1 MELTDIIREAT
12 GNDDI
17 VIGNPNVTSKEFLSY
32 PIAWSR
38 SMEKITGVYIE
49 QDILPAY
56 LSLVMHANT
65 TLFKR
70 KLIQRGIKPIGFE
83 KDSKYAAF

>member
-1 MELTDIIREAT
+1 
-12 GNDDI
+12 
-17 VIGNPNVTSKEFLSY
+17 
-32 PIAWSR
+32 
-38 SMEKITGVYIE
+38 MEKITGVYIE